1 SWLPAR
7 AQRARGIA
15 NVAGA
20 RVRDYVQVIERLTP
34 LEPITA
40 FEINASCPNTSA
52 GGLEFGAE
60 PRCLEELVRACREVS
75 TRPLAVKLSPV
86 LPDIPAMVRV
96 ARDAGDGVVTLV
108 KDMRG
113 LLDRGLGYG
122 RGGL

>member
-1 SWLPAR
+1 THRMHGYP
-7 AQRARGIA
+7 
-15 NVAGA
+15 V
-20 RVRDYVQVIERLTP
+20 YVICSASRLLQYEHVIERRTP
-34 LEPITA
+34 REPITA

-52 GGLEFGAE
+52 GGLEFGSE
-60 PRCLEELVRACREVS
+60 PRRLAELVRACREVS